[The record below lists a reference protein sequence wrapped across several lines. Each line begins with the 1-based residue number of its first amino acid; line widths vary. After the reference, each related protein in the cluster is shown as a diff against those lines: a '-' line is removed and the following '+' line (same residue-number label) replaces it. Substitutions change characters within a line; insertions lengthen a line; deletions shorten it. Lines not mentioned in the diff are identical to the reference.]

1 MKSCSIDSIRGVY
14 GMLDESYVDSF
25 DAPVGDID
33 QNRTIRKKQI
43 CILSKFKTV
52 IQFLGPAFI
61 VSVAYIDPGNFAT
74 NISGGSLFN
83 YNLVWVILWSN
94 LMAIF
99 LQTLSA
105 KLGIATGCNLPQMC
119 GKVFPRNVNWL
130 FWIVA
135 ELAAMATDLAE
146 FLGGT
151 LGFYLLFRIPM
162 VYAGMITVVITF
174 VIVYLSKYG
183 QRLIEIIIS
192 AFIAIICVSYTL
204 ELFLAKPDW
213 ASAGLHMLIPS
224 LPNGEAV
231 LIAVGMLG
239 ATVMPHVLYLHSQ
252 LVQHRN
258 HALTDQEKVRHL
270 KMERLDI
277 IIAMNI
283 AFVVN
288 AAMVIVSAAVFF
300 RNGIVVESIEQA
312 KESLSPLLGAA
323 SGGAFAIA
331 LIASG
336 LSSSAVGTMAGQTI
350 MQGFVGLK
358 ISDNVTRLVTM
369 LPGMIIILI
378 GFNPMKA
385 LVFSQVTLSFIL
397 PFAIIPML
405 LITGNRKHMGILTNK
420 RITGILGW
428 VIASFII
435 CANAVLILLTLSG
448 KV

>member
-1 MKSCSIDSIRGVY
+1 
-14 GMLDESYVDSF
+14 MLDESYVDSF
-25 DAPVGDID
+25 DASID
-33 QNRTIRKKQI
+33 ELNGEGTIPKKQRSI
-43 CILSKFKTV
+43 FSRLKTCV
-52 IQFLGPAFI
+52 KFLGPAFV

-74 NISGGSLFN
+74 NISGGSKFN
-83 YNLVWVILWSN
+83 YNLVWVILLSN

-119 GKVFPRNVNWL
+119 GKVFPRKVNWL
-130 FWIVA
+130 FWIIA

-162 VYAGMITVVITF
+162 VYAGIITVVITF
-174 VIVYLSKYG
+174 VIVYLGKYG
-183 QRLIEIIIS
+183 QRVVEIIIS
-192 AFIAIICVSYTL
+192 AFLAVVCIAYTL

-213 ASAGLHMLIPS
+213 ASAGIHMLVPS

-258 HALTDQEKVRHL
+258 GNLTDQEKVHHM

-283 AFVVN
+283 AFIVN
-288 AAMVIVSAAVFF
+288 AAMVIVSAAVFY
-300 RNGIVVESIEQA
+300 RNGMVVETIEQA

-350 MQGFVGLK
+350 MQGFVNLK
-358 ISDNVTRLVTM
+358 ISDNVTRMVTM
-369 LPGMIIILI
+369 LPGMIIILLGI
-378 GFNPMKA
+378 NPMKA
-385 LVFSQVTLSFIL
+385 LVISQVTLSLIL
-397 PFAIIPML
+397 PFTVIPIL
-405 LITGNRKHMGILTNK
+405 LITRRREYMGILTNK
-420 RITGILGW
+420 RITNILGW
-428 VIASFII
+428 IIASVII
-435 CANAVLILLTLSG
+435 CANAVLIILTFKG
-448 KV
+448 EV